1 MMLTAHRGN
10 RLRVE
15 LYCFLLLLYPFWLH
29 FNLIDVESYW
39 ILRRNELVLR
49 ILSCSTNSV
58 LALILHLNISS
69 RLLNPR
75 LRFLSPAQFR
85 RIALSTVVIDSRL
98 HRWSVLHLNFNVLS
112 EHGLYVLN
120 LFNRPLNDLMLS
132 CIIPISIV
140 ILHFFKSL
148 T

>member
-1 MMLTAHRGN
+1 MYTAHRGN
-10 RLRVE
+10 RLRMN
-15 LYCFLLLLYPFWLH
+15 LNSFFLLLYPFWLH

-39 ILRRNELVLR
+39 ILRCHELILR
-49 ILSCSTNSV
+49 IFSCSTNSV
-58 LALILHLNISS
+58 LTLVLHLNISS

-75 LRFLSPAQFR
+75 LRFLSPAQLR
-85 RIALSTVVIDSRL
+85 RIALSTVVINSRL